1 MGCSK
6 GGVSIVIPTYNSSG
20 CILDALF
27 SIVRQTVSAPIEIVI
42 IDDNSNDF
50 EKLKHVVTTFF
61 STRCNNQLSFV
72 LIKNEINLGGG
83 YSRNIGIEN
92 AKYQFIAFMDS
103 DDIWCE
109 NKLSSQIMSYKPNS
123 ILTSAVL
130 KGPSIKESIVLPK
143 EKKRVNET
151 VSDALFVH
159 NKLIQTSTFFMSSD
173 IAKKIKFNP
182 SLPRH
187 QDYDFLLRAEA
198 AGYFIIQDEQPLS
211 FWRVEDAS
219 TNRFIKKKATPE
231 FFINWFGEYRK
242 YMTTDAAIAYVSKN
256 IFSAC
261 MITKK
266 YSLFNDFYFSE
277 AFSILER
284 CKIIVGIVS
293 WRMKKI
299 RDDK

>member
-1 MGCSK
+1 ML
-6 GGVSIVIPTYNSSG
+6 VDEVAVVIPYYNNSRDIFECLDSIDNQDFSG
-20 CILDALF
+20 KLN
-27 SIVRQTVSAPIEIVI
+27 VYI
-42 IDDNSNDF
+42 IDDCSDDSAALIEIINNYKF
-50 EKLKHVVTTFF
+50 KKIRVNYFRC
-61 STRCNNQLSFV
+61 STC
-72 LIKNEINLGGG
+72 GGG
-83 YSRNIGIEN
+83 GNARNIGIEQVSE
-92 AKYQFIAFMDS
+92 KYIALMDA
-103 DDIWCE
+103 DDKWISNKISHQIKSYCE
-109 NKLSSQIMSYKPNS
+109 RT

-130 KGPSIKESIVLPK
+130 KGSDLYKAVCLPK
-143 EKKRVNET
+143 YCKSVDEKI
-151 VSDALFVH
+151 SDSLFIH
-159 NKLIQTSTFFMSSD
+159 NRLIQTSTFFMSSD

-198 AGYFIIQDEQPLS
+198 AGYPIIQDEQPLS

-242 YMTTDAAIAYVSKN
+242 YMTADAAIAYVSKN

-266 YSLFNDFYFSE
+266 YSLFNDFYFSD